1 MTRLMSS
8 VDDMSCQRVDIF
20 KSLDMKKMG
29 LSSPKL
35 IKLNEMNKEIRLR
48 RNIAAVHLTDGK
60 VNL

>member
-1 MTRLMSS
+1 MTRLMSY

-35 IKLNEMNKEIRLR
+35 IFNELNEEIWL
-48 RNIAAVHLTDGK
+48 LSTF
-60 VNL
+60 

>member
-1 MTRLMSS
+1 
-8 VDDMSCQRVDIF
+8 
-20 KSLDMKKMG
+20 MG

-60 VNL
+60 VIL